1 MKGPRTE
8 SWKTLSSLSEIQEGK
23 KNQDDALLRK
33 LKQKE
38 NFKKTQGQVTVPILE
53 KSRRTRTEK
62 EATGSVAQELWCF
75 RADFSRLVGTEVNKA
90 KVGKKKKKNKLKR
103 GRRPESLSSMIKDN
117 YNVSKPANLIL
128 K

>member
-1 MKGPRTE
+1 MKGPRTV
-8 SWKTLSSLSEIQEGK
+8 SWKTLSSLSEIQGK

-90 KVGKKKKKNKLKR
+90 KVGKKKKKNKVEKRKKTRELK
-103 GRRPESLSSMIKDN
+103 LND
-117 YNVSKPANLIL
+117 
-128 K
+128 